1 MDAFNKAQVRKVKIQ
16 DYDILDTV
24 GMGTFSR
31 VRLVKHKTSGK
42 FFVAKILKKV
52 DIVNNKQVDHIVNE
66 VKILS
71 YIKSN
76 FIVRKNKLKNFKY
89 NTIFNKIGINGW
101 SRTR

>member
-24 GMGTFSR
+24 GMGISR

-89 NTIFNKIGINGW
+89 NTIFNKIRYQW
-101 SRTR
+101 ME